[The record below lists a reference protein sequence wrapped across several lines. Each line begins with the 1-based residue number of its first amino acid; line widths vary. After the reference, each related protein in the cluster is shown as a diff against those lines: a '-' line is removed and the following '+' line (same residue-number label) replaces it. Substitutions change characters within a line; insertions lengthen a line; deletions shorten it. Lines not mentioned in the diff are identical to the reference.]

1 MGYINDQLNWKLS
14 NLAYNRGKQIYNPN
28 PDWEVIE
35 PEGALLHDTNGSGF
49 DATVFKN
56 TNTDDIII
64 AYRGTEPPGR
74 PLWSM
79 LMDYGTDG
87 MDVVGGRI
95 KGLEEFHQSYEKI
108 KDNPWILS
116 QPEAARTYQKMEYD
130 YQTNQFHQA
139 EELYRT
145 VRTAYPNAQITT
157 TGHSLGGAEAEYVAV
172 RNGLS
177 STTFNAPS
185 INHLLSDELQEKSNR
200 GVFDKTNVSY
210 VDPGDAIGSGLRE
223 ADRHVG
229 STFYTYST
237 YEEANKRYQYSSTA
251 YYPLI
256 TTEKRA
262 NSFQDFLFGPE
273 FRIKF
278 VPVTYDLVNF
288 GVVSKF
294 FNSIMGEGTHA
305 LERFEFDEAGN
316 ISNALFTMDGEP
328 ISGSPRLQYYEESMA
343 NQTLMKEAVQDLI
356 ARYGSNWGKF
366 GTILATATGV
376 KIQLRPEALKEA
388 GQTLNRHVQ
397 EFQAELPSAIRS
409 IQHLVETSSSRS
421 LQPIAE
427 RLTQTL
433 LTFNRWYV
441 GEGQQIADY
450 INKKAD
456 DFIRADQG

>member
-14 NLAYNRGKQIYNPN
+14 NLAYNRENRIYNPN
-28 PDWEVIE
+28 LDWEVIE
-35 PEGALLHDTNGSGF
+35 PEGAFLHDTNGSGF

-56 TNTDDIII
+56 INTDDIII
-64 AYRGTEPPGR
+64 AYRGTEPLGR

-79 LMDYGTDG
+79 FMDYGTDG

-95 KGLEEFHQSYEKI
+95 KGLEELHQSYEKI

-139 EELYRT
+139 EELYHT
-145 VRTAYPNAQITT
+145 VRKAYPNAQITT

-185 INHLLSDELQEKSNR
+185 INHLLPDELQEKSKS
-200 GVFDKTNVSY
+200 GTFDKTNVAY
-210 VDPGDAIGSGLRE
+210 VDPGDAIGSGLKD

-237 YEEANKRYQYSSTA
+237 YEEANKQYNFTN
-251 YYPLI
+251 YYPLV
-256 TTEKRA
+256 TTEKRP
-262 NSFQDFLFGPE
+262 SVFQDFLLGTKI
-273 FRIKF
+273 RISF
-278 VPVTYDLVNF
+278 VPVTTSMGNWGALK
-288 GVVSKF
+288 KF
-294 FNSIMGEGTHA
+294 INSAFGEGRHS
-305 LERFEFDEAGN
+305 LERFEFDDAGN
-316 ISNALFTMDGEP
+316 ISNSLFTMDGQP
-328 ISGSPRLQYYEESMA
+328 LSGSPRLKYYEESMA
-343 NQTLMKEAVQDLI
+343 NQALMKEAVQDLI